1 MCVCVCVCAQFLNCV
16 WLFVTPWTVAHQAP
30 LSMGFSRQEYWSGL
44 PFPPPEDLPDPGI
57 KPASLELAGRFF
69 ITELKGRPILLIQY
83 VKKINNSTCNQFFT
97 LLIKILL
104 LFVLNFWSLVNI
116 LCLWHLSLLLATL
129 KIWLVSIWTGCILSV
144 KYSHIANGYCI
155 EQPILIIE
163 VIC

>member
-1 MCVCVCVCAQFLNCV
+1 M
-16 WLFVTPWTVAHQAP
+16 TPWTVAHQAP

-104 LFVLNFWSLVNI
+104 LLVLNF
-116 LCLWHLSLLLATL
+116 
-129 KIWLVSIWTGCILSV
+129 
-144 KYSHIANGYCI
+144 
-155 EQPILIIE
+155 
-163 VIC
+163 